1 MAKLIISRNGKVI
14 TDVALDKER
23 TSIGRR
29 PDNDIILE
37 GDPAV
42 SGRHAAVLK
51 FGTEAFLEDQN
62 STNGTLVNGNAV
74 TKYPLSNGDVIGIG
88 HHELRYE
95 AVLASDDE
103 FEKTMVL
110 SPADLAKAGLG
121 SMGGD
126 KPAEAPGPSAT
137 PKAAPS
143 GPTPSAPPRPEA
155 PPAAASAPA
164 AAPTST
170 PPAPSSAPAP
180 APAAPGAPN
189 TPPAGAK
196 RLPVGKVTVSSGPN
210 TGRSLKLVKALTTL
224 GKPGVQVAAITRRG
238 DGYYAVHV
246 GPPTAPN
253 RPKLNGDMLDNKPRK
268 LSSGDSLE
276 VAGTQMR
283 FSLD

>member
-143 GPTPSAPPRPEA
+143 GPTPSAPPRPDPQVGPELGFGEDAPTMHIATGLQAQGFDVRGIRPPTVPKGTSRLRISITGNVSNADITALFEA
-155 PPAAASAPA
+155 LTHHRQAAA
-164 AAPTST
+164 
-170 PPAPSSAPAP
+170 
-180 APAAPGAPN
+180 
-189 TPPAGAK
+189 
-196 RLPVGKVTVSSGPN
+196 
-210 TGRSLKLVKALTTL
+210 
-224 GKPGVQVAAITRRG
+224 
-238 DGYYAVHV
+238 
-246 GPPTAPN
+246 
-253 RPKLNGDMLDNKPRK
+253 
-268 LSSGDSLE
+268 
-276 VAGTQMR
+276 
-283 FSLD
+283 